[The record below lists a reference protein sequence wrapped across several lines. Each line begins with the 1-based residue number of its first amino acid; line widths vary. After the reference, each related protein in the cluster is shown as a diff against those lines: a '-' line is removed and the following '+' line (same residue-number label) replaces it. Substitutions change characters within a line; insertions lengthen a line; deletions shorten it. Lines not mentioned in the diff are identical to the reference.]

1 MKKNDMSCFSKTW
14 GQKYKCLKLAPTFLK
29 ISFHFARL
37 NKCYQNRAVQ
47 FFNCLKSF
55 YTDMETLIGADILT
69 AKKLLE
75 AGEAVAIPTET
86 VYGLAANALNSDAV
100 LKIFKAKNRPH
111 FNPLII
117 HLPGWE
123 VVSKYAAEIPADARL
138 LAEKFTP
145 GPLTFLL
152 KKKPIVPD
160 LVTAGSPKV
169 AIRIPAHPLTRELL
183 AQLDFPLAA
192 PSANPFGYVS
202 PTTALHVFEGL
213 VGKIPYILDG
223 GECTVGLESTIV
235 DFENGEV
242 IVRRKGGV
250 AVEEIERVLG
260 KKVEVKTGV
269 EDHPVA
275 PGQLKSHY
283 ATSTPLYVGEAV
295 ELAERF
301 LTKKIC
307 VIEFGENLREISA
320 SYRFQL
326 SESGDLDEAAKN
338 LFKIMRQADQCGAE
352 VILAEWLPEAGLGR
366 AINDR
371 LRRAQHEAK

>member
-1 MKKNDMSCFSKTW
+1 MKTYIGTD
-14 GQKYKCLKLAPTFLK
+14 
-29 ISFHFARL
+29 IS
-37 NKCYQNRAVQ
+37 
-47 FFNCLKSF
+47 
-55 YTDMETLIGADILT
+55 T

-75 AGEAVAIPTET
+75 SDEAVAIPTET
-86 VYGLAANALNSDAV
+86 VYGLAANALNPDAV
-100 LKIFKAKNRPH
+100 LKIFKAKERPH

-117 HLPGWE
+117 HLPAWE
-123 VVSKYAAEIPADARL
+123 AVKKYAAEIPPEANL
-138 LAEKFTP
+138 LAARFTP

-152 KKKPIVPD
+152 KKRPIVPD

-169 AIRIPAHPLTRELL
+169 AIRIPAHLLTRELL

-202 PTTALHVFEGL
+202 PTTAQHVFEGL
-213 VGKIPYILDG
+213 GGKISYILDG

-250 AVEEIERVLG
+250 AVEAIERVLG

-283 ATSTPLYVGEAV
+283 ATSTPLYVGDAAG
-295 ELAERF
+295 LAQRF
-301 LTKKIC
+301 STKKIG
-307 VIEFGENLREISA
+307 VIEFGENLRDVA
-320 SYRFQL
+320 ADFRFQL
-326 SESGDLDEAAKN
+326 SASGNLDEAAKN
-338 LFKIMRQADQCGAE
+338 LFKTMRQADQCGAE
-352 VILAEWLPEAGLGR
+352 VILSEWLPEEGLGR

>member
-1 MKKNDMSCFSKTW
+1 MNTQIGTDIA
-14 GQKYKCLKLAPTFLK
+14 LAK
-29 ISFHFARL
+29 RL
-37 NKCYQNRAVQ
+37 LA
-47 FFNCLKSF
+47 S
-55 YTDMETLIGADILT
+55 
-69 AKKLLE
+69 
-75 AGEAVAIPTET
+75 GEAVAIPTER
-86 VYGLAANALNSDAV
+86 VYGLAANALNPDAV

-123 VVSKYAAEIPADARL
+123 HVSKYVAEIPPEAQL
-138 LAEKFTP
+138 LTRHFTP

-152 KKKPIVPD
+152 KKTLLVPD

-183 AQLDFPLAA
+183 SQIDFPLAA

-202 PTTALHVFEGL
+202 PTTAQHVFEGL
-213 VGKIPYILDG
+213 QGKIPYILDG
-223 GECTVGLESTIV
+223 GECRVGLESTIV

-250 AVEEIERVLG
+250 AVEAIERVIG
-260 KKVEVKTGV
+260 RAVSVKTGV

-283 ATSTPLYVGEAV
+283 ATLTPLYVGDVHALV
-295 ELAERF
+295 KSF
-301 LTKKIC
+301 SFKKIC
-307 VIEFGENLREISA
+307 LIEFGTNLKDVPA
-320 SYRFQL
+320 GFRFQL
-326 SESGDLDEAAKN
+326 SASGHLDEAAKN
-338 LFKIMRQADQCGAE
+338 LFKIMRQADQCGAA
-352 VILAEWLPEAGLGR
+352 VILAEWLPEEGLGR

-371 LRRAQHEAK
+371 LRRARQDHK